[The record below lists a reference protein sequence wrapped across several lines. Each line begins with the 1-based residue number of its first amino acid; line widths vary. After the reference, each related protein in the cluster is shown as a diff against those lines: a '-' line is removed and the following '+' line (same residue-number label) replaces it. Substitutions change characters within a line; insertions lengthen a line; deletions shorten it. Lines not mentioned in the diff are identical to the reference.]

1 MENNK
6 KENKFLNFLI
16 YFIFTIFCINIF
28 AFNPENKYYKSYNL
42 NLSWDYEVKEFRIKN
57 SSKILW
63 LEIFWIYTD
72 ILYTQKDWK
81 ILKVESWYSGISK
94 NLIPFM
100 NYERN
105 WFPNFYVFDD
115 WKKFFYEQYFTSWW
129 VKKIFAL
136 EIIWDVNGKIESKIK
151 EV

>member
-16 YFIFTIFCINIF
+16 YFIFTIFCLNIF
-28 AFNPENKYYKSYNL
+28 AFNPENKYDKNYIL
-42 NLSWDYEVKEFRIKN
+42 DLDWDYEVKEFRIKN

-63 LEIFWIYTD
+63 LEVFWIYTN

-81 ILKVESWYSGISK
+81 ILKVEKWYSGISK

-105 WFPNFYVFDD
+105 WFSSFYVFDD

-129 VKKIFAL
+129 VKKNFVL
-136 EIIWDVNGKIESKIK
+136 EIIWDVNWKIESKIK

>member
-1 MENNK
+1 MKNK

-28 AFNPENKYYKSYNL
+28 AFNPENKYDKSYNL
-42 NLSWDYEVKEFRIKN
+42 NLNGDYEVKEFRIKN
-57 SSKILW
+57 SSKILG
-63 LEIFWIYTD
+63 LEVFGIYTN
-72 ILYTQKDWK
+72 ILYTQKDGK
-81 ILKVESWYSGISK
+81 ILKVESGYSGISK

-105 WFPNFYVFDD
+105 GFPNFYIFDD
-115 WKKFFYEQYFTSWW
+115 GKKFFYEQYFTSGG
-129 VKKIFAL
+129 VKKNFVL
-136 EIIWDVNGKIESKIK
+136 EIIGDVNGKIESKIK